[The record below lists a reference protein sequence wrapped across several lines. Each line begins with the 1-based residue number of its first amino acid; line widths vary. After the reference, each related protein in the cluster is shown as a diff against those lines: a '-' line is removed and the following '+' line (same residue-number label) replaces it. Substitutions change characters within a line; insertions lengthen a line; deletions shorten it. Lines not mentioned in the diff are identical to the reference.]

1 MKIFD
6 FIVIVFIAI
15 FLINI
20 AHTLVSFSNNN
31 YSFQDIINSCS
42 ESGYIQNRD
51 VRIYCELENP
61 YN

>member
-6 FIVIVFIAI
+6 FIVTVFIAI

-20 AHTLVSFSNNN
+20 ANALVASSNN